1 MKNFK
6 PFKFNIL
13 APIIIVFFSILL
25 FGCEKENAI
34 QTTKPLLNN
43 SDINKDST
51 FKLFLSDIQEISAT
65 VSNANSEKLLTQDE
79 FELIYNKAV
88 NENDVNSK
96 NEISKIMGFSDYSL
110 FWKTRERILNNIV
123 LLNNKYNFKKLST
136 TEMESLISNGLANK
150 NSSNINSNGKTTF
163 FMNPGCYETFKNV
176 KIRQLQL
183 MQWNKLDVLGS
194 ERLDGQLLEVFCL
207 LHVKQQQITIYT
219 LMIELVEL
227 ILDIVDKNQIYA

>member
-88 NENDVNSK
+88 NENDINSK

-110 FWKTRERILNNIV
+110 FWKTRQRILNNIV

-163 FMNPGCYETFKNV
+163 FMNPGCYETFRNCEDQATATYAMEQV
-176 KIRQLQL
+176 GCVGFGALG
-183 MQWNKLDVLGS
+183 WTVVGGVLFVAC
-194 ERLDGQLLEVFCL
+194 EAAANYHLYVNDRTCRTNFRYCR
-207 LHVKQQQITIYT
+207 
-219 LMIELVEL
+219 
-227 ILDIVDKNQIYA
+227 

>member
-6 PFKFNIL
+6 LFKFNIL
-13 APIIIVFFSILL
+13 APIIIVFFSVLL
-25 FGCEKENAI
+25 FGCEKENAN

-79 FELIYNKAV
+79 FELIYNKAI
-88 NENDVNSK
+88 NENDINSK
-96 NEISKIMGFSDYSL
+96 NEISKVMGFSDYSL

-123 LLNNKYNFKKLST
+123 SLNKKYNFKKLST
-136 TEMESLISNGLANK
+136 TEMQSLISNGLANK

-163 FMNPGCYETFKNV
+163 FMNPGCYETFKNCEDQATATYAMEQV
-176 KIRQLQL
+176 GCVGFGALGWTIVGG
-183 MQWNKLDVLGS
+183 VLFVAC
-194 ERLDGQLLEVFCL
+194 EAAANYHLYVNDRTCRTNFRYCR
-207 LHVKQQQITIYT
+207 
-219 LMIELVEL
+219 
-227 ILDIVDKNQIYA
+227 

>member
-1 MKNFK
+1 MKIFK
-6 PFKFNIL
+6 PIKYNIL

-25 FGCEKENAI
+25 SACEKENAI

-43 SDINKDST
+43 SDINQDST

-79 FELIYNKAV
+79 FELIYNKAI
-88 NENDVNSK
+88 NENDINSK

-123 LLNNKYNFKKLST
+123 SLNKKYNFKKLST
-136 TEMESLISNGLANK
+136 TEMQSLISNGLANK

-163 FMNPGCYETFKNV
+163 FMNPGCYETFKNCEDQATATYAMEQV
-176 KIRQLQL
+176 GCVGFGALGWTIVGG
-183 MQWNKLDVLGS
+183 VLFVAC
-194 ERLDGQLLEVFCL
+194 EAAANYHLYVNDRTCRTNFRYCR
-207 LHVKQQQITIYT
+207 
-219 LMIELVEL
+219 
-227 ILDIVDKNQIYA
+227 

>member
-6 PFKFNIL
+6 LFKFNIL
-13 APIIIVFFSILL
+13 APIIIVFFSVLL

-79 FELIYNKAV
+79 FELIYNKAI

-123 LLNNKYNFKKLST
+123 LLINKYNFKKLST
-136 TEMESLISNGLANK
+136 TDMESLISNGLANK

-163 FMNPGCYETFKNV
+163 FMNPGCYETFKNCEDQATATYAMEQV
-176 KIRQLQL
+176 GCVGFGALG
-183 MQWNKLDVLGS
+183 WTVVGGVLFVAC
-194 ERLDGQLLEVFCL
+194 EAAANYHLYVNDRTCRTNFRYCR
-207 LHVKQQQITIYT
+207 
-219 LMIELVEL
+219 
-227 ILDIVDKNQIYA
+227 

>member
-79 FELIYNKAV
+79 FELIYNKAI

-110 FWKTRERILNNIV
+110 FWKTRERILKNIM
-123 LLNNKYNFKKLST
+123 LLNNKYNLKNLST
-136 TEMESLISNGLANK
+136 TEMENLIKNGLANK
-150 NSSNINSNGKTTF
+150 NTFNMNSNGKTTF
-163 FMNPGCYETFKNV
+163 FMNPGCYEMFKNCEDQATAMYAIEQV
-176 KIRQLQL
+176 GCVGLG
-183 MQWNKLDVLGS
+183 VLGWTVVGGVLFIACEATS
-194 ERLDGQLLEVFCL
+194 YYHLYVNDRTCRTNLKYCR
-207 LHVKQQQITIYT
+207 
-219 LMIELVEL
+219 
-227 ILDIVDKNQIYA
+227 

>member
-6 PFKFNIL
+6 PIKFNIL

-25 FGCEKENAI
+25 FACEKENAI

-43 SDINKDST
+43 ADINQDST

-79 FELIYNKAV
+79 FEIIYNKAI
-88 NENDVNSK
+88 NENDINSK

-110 FWKTRERILNNIV
+110 FWKTRDRILNNIV
-123 LLNNKYNFKKLST
+123 LLNKKYNLKKLST

-163 FMNPGCYETFKNV
+163 FMNPGCYETFKNCENQATATYAMEQV
-176 KIRQLQL
+176 GCVGFGALG
-183 MQWNKLDVLGS
+183 WTVVGGVLFVAC
-194 ERLDGQLLEVFCL
+194 EAAANYHLYVNDRTCRTNFRYCR
-207 LHVKQQQITIYT
+207 
-219 LMIELVEL
+219 
-227 ILDIVDKNQIYA
+227 

>member
-1 MKNFK
+1 MKILK

-25 FGCEKENAI
+25 FGCEKENTI

-110 FWKTRERILNNIV
+110 FWKTRDRILNNIV
-123 LLNNKYNFKKLST
+123 LLNKKYNFKKLST

-163 FMNPGCYETFKNV
+163 FMNPGCYETFKNCEDQATATYAMEQV
-176 KIRQLQL
+176 GC
-183 MQWNKLDVLGS
+183 VGFGALGWTVIGGALFVAC
-194 ERLDGQLLEVFCL
+194 EAAANYHLYVNDRTCRTNFRYCR
-207 LHVKQQQITIYT
+207 
-219 LMIELVEL
+219 
-227 ILDIVDKNQIYA
+227 

>member
-13 APIIIVFFSILL
+13 APIIIAFFSILL
-25 FGCEKENAI
+25 FGCEQENAI

-43 SDINKDST
+43 SDIIKDST

-65 VSNANSEKLLTQDE
+65 VSNANFEKLLTQDE
-79 FELIYNKAV
+79 FELIYNKAI
-88 NENDVNSK
+88 NENDINSK

-123 LLNNKYNFKKLST
+123 SLNKKYNFKKLST
-136 TEMESLISNGLANK
+136 TEMQSLISNGLANK

-163 FMNPGCYETFKNV
+163 FMNPGCYETFKNCEDQATATYAMEQV
-176 KIRQLQL
+176 GCVGFGALG
-183 MQWNKLDVLGS
+183 WTVVGGVLFVAC
-194 ERLDGQLLEVFCL
+194 EAAANYHLYVNDRTCRTNFRYCR
-207 LHVKQQQITIYT
+207 
-219 LMIELVEL
+219 
-227 ILDIVDKNQIYA
+227 

>member
-6 PFKFNIL
+6 LFKFNIL
-13 APIIIVFFSILL
+13 APIIIVFFSVLL

-79 FELIYNKAV
+79 FELIYNKAI

-110 FWKTRERILNNIV
+110 FWKTRQRILNNIV

-150 NSSNINSNGKTTF
+150 NSSNINSNGNGKTTF
-163 FMNPGCYETFKNV
+163 FMNPGCYEAFRNCEDQATATYAMEQVGCVGFGA
-176 KIRQLQL
+176 
-183 MQWNKLDVLGS
+183 LGWTVIGGALFVAC
-194 ERLDGQLLEVFCL
+194 EAAANYHLYVNDRTCRTNFRYCR
-207 LHVKQQQITIYT
+207 
-219 LMIELVEL
+219 
-227 ILDIVDKNQIYA
+227 

>member
-6 PFKFNIL
+6 LFKFNIL
-13 APIIIVFFSILL
+13 APIIIVFFSVLL
-25 FGCEKENAI
+25 FGCEKENGI

-79 FELIYNKAV
+79 FELIYNKAI

-110 FWKTRERILNNIV
+110 FWKTRDRILNNIV
-123 LLNNKYNFKKLST
+123 LLNKKYNFKKLST
-136 TEMESLISNGLANK
+136 TEMENLISNGLANK
-150 NSSNINSNGKTTF
+150 NSSNINSNGNGKTTF
-163 FMNPGCYETFKNV
+163 FMNPGCYEAFRNCEDQATATYAMEQVGCVGFGA
-176 KIRQLQL
+176 
-183 MQWNKLDVLGS
+183 LGWTVIGGALFVAC
-194 ERLDGQLLEVFCL
+194 EAAANYHLYVNDRTCRTNFRYCR
-207 LHVKQQQITIYT
+207 
-219 LMIELVEL
+219 
-227 ILDIVDKNQIYA
+227 

>member
-65 VSNANSEKLLTQDE
+65 VSNANSEKLFTQDE

-110 FWKTRERILNNIV
+110 FWKTRDRILNNIV
-123 LLNNKYNFKKLST
+123 LLNKKYNFKKLST

-163 FMNPGCYETFKNV
+163 FMNPGCYETFKNCEDQATATYAMEQV
-176 KIRQLQL
+176 GCVGFGALG
-183 MQWNKLDVLGS
+183 WTVVGGVLFVAC
-194 ERLDGQLLEVFCL
+194 EAAANYHLYVNDRTCRTNFRYCR
-207 LHVKQQQITIYT
+207 
-219 LMIELVEL
+219 
-227 ILDIVDKNQIYA
+227 

>member
-6 PFKFNIL
+6 LCKFNIL
-13 APIIIVFFSILL
+13 APIIIVFFSVLL

-110 FWKTRERILNNIV
+110 FWKTRQRILNNIV

-163 FMNPGCYETFKNV
+163 FMNPGCYETFKNCEDQATATYAMEQV
-176 KIRQLQL
+176 GCVGFGALG
-183 MQWNKLDVLGS
+183 WTVVGGVLFVAC
-194 ERLDGQLLEVFCL
+194 EAAANYHLYVNDRTCRTNFRYCR
-207 LHVKQQQITIYT
+207 
-219 LMIELVEL
+219 
-227 ILDIVDKNQIYA
+227 

>member
-1 MKNFK
+1 MKIFK
-6 PFKFNIL
+6 PIKFNIL

-25 FGCEKENAI
+25 SACEKENAI

-43 SDINKDST
+43 SDINQDST

-79 FELIYNKAV
+79 FELIYNKAI
-88 NENDVNSK
+88 NENDINSK

-123 LLNNKYNFKKLST
+123 SLNKKYNFKKLST
-136 TEMESLISNGLANK
+136 TEMQSLISNGLANK

-163 FMNPGCYETFKNV
+163 FMNPGCYETFKNCEDQATATYAMEQV
-176 KIRQLQL
+176 GCIGFGALG
-183 MQWNKLDVLGS
+183 WTVVGGVLFVAC
-194 ERLDGQLLEVFCL
+194 EAAANYHLYVNDRTCRTNFRYCR
-207 LHVKQQQITIYT
+207 
-219 LMIELVEL
+219 
-227 ILDIVDKNQIYA
+227 

>member
-6 PFKFNIL
+6 LFKFNIL
-13 APIIIVFFSILL
+13 APIIIVFFSVLL

-79 FELIYNKAV
+79 YELIYNKAI
-88 NENDVNSK
+88 NENDINSK
-96 NEISKIMGFSDYSL
+96 NEISKVMGFSDYSL

-123 LLNNKYNFKKLST
+123 SLNKKYNFKKLST
-136 TEMESLISNGLANK
+136 TEMQSLISNGLANK

-163 FMNPGCYETFKNV
+163 FMNPGCYETFKNCEDQATATYAMEQV
-176 KIRQLQL
+176 GCVGFGALGWTIVGG
-183 MQWNKLDVLGS
+183 VLFVAC
-194 ERLDGQLLEVFCL
+194 EAAANYHLYVNDRTCRTNFRYCR
-207 LHVKQQQITIYT
+207 
-219 LMIELVEL
+219 
-227 ILDIVDKNQIYA
+227 

>member
-163 FMNPGCYETFKNV
+163 FMNPGCYETFKNCEDQATATYAMEQV
-176 KIRQLQL
+176 GCVGFGALG
-183 MQWNKLDVLGS
+183 WTVVGGVLFVAC
-194 ERLDGQLLEVFCL
+194 EAAANYHLYVNDRTCRTNFRYCR
-207 LHVKQQQITIYT
+207 
-219 LMIELVEL
+219 
-227 ILDIVDKNQIYA
+227 

>member
-6 PFKFNIL
+6 LFKFNIF
-13 APIIIVFFSILL
+13 APIIIVFFSVLL

-79 FELIYNKAV
+79 FELIYNKAI

-110 FWKTRERILNNIV
+110 FWKTRDRILNNIV
-123 LLNNKYNFKKLST
+123 LLNKKYNFKKLST
-136 TEMESLISNGLANK
+136 MEMENLINNGLANK
-150 NSSNINSNGKTTF
+150 NSSHINSNGKTTF
-163 FMNPGCYETFKNV
+163 FMNPGCYEAFRNCEDQATATYAMEQVGCVGFGA
-176 KIRQLQL
+176 
-183 MQWNKLDVLGS
+183 LGWTVIGGALFVAC
-194 ERLDGQLLEVFCL
+194 EAATNYHLYVNDRTCRTNFRYCR
-207 LHVKQQQITIYT
+207 
-219 LMIELVEL
+219 
-227 ILDIVDKNQIYA
+227 

>member
-13 APIIIVFFSILL
+13 APIIIIVFFSILL
-25 FGCEKENAI
+25 FGCEKENTI

-43 SDINKDST
+43 SDINQDST

-79 FELIYNKAV
+79 FELIYNKAI
-88 NENDVNSK
+88 NENDINSK
-96 NEISKIMGFSDYSL
+96 NEISKIMGFPDYSL
-110 FWKTRERILNNIV
+110 FWKTRDRILNNIV
-123 LLNNKYNFKKLST
+123 LLNKKYNLKKLST

-163 FMNPGCYETFKNV
+163 FMNPGCYETFKNCEDQATATYAMEQV
-176 KIRQLQL
+176 GCVGFGALA
-183 MQWNKLDVLGS
+183 WTVVGGVLFVAC
-194 ERLDGQLLEVFCL
+194 EAAANYHLYVNDRTCRTNFRYCR
-207 LHVKQQQITIYT
+207 
-219 LMIELVEL
+219 
-227 ILDIVDKNQIYA
+227 

>member
-6 PFKFNIL
+6 LFKFNIL
-13 APIIIVFFSILL
+13 APIIIVFFSVLL

-88 NENDVNSK
+88 NENDINSK

-110 FWKTRERILNNIV
+110 FWKTRQRILNNIV

-163 FMNPGCYETFKNV
+163 FMNPGCYETFRNCEDQATATYAMEQV
-176 KIRQLQL
+176 GCVGFGALG
-183 MQWNKLDVLGS
+183 WTVVGGVLFVAC
-194 ERLDGQLLEVFCL
+194 EAAANYHLYVNDRTCRTNFRYCR
-207 LHVKQQQITIYT
+207 
-219 LMIELVEL
+219 
-227 ILDIVDKNQIYA
+227 

>member
-6 PFKFNIL
+6 LFKFNIL
-13 APIIIVFFSILL
+13 APIIIVFFSVLL

-65 VSNANSEKLLTQDE
+65 VSNANSEKLLTQYE
-79 FELIYNKAV
+79 FELIYNKAI
-88 NENDVNSK
+88 NENDINSK
-96 NEISKIMGFSDYSL
+96 NEISKVMGFSDYSL

-123 LLNNKYNFKKLST
+123 SLNKKYNFKKLST
-136 TEMESLISNGLANK
+136 TEMQSLISNGLANK

-163 FMNPGCYETFKNV
+163 FMNPGCYETFKNCEDQATATYAMEQV
-176 KIRQLQL
+176 GCVGFGALGWTIVGG
-183 MQWNKLDVLGS
+183 VLFVAC
-194 ERLDGQLLEVFCL
+194 EAAANYHLYVNDRTCRTNFRYCR
-207 LHVKQQQITIYT
+207 
-219 LMIELVEL
+219 
-227 ILDIVDKNQIYA
+227 

>member
-6 PFKFNIL
+6 PFKINIL
-13 APIIIVFFSILL
+13 APIIIVFFSIFL

-34 QTTKPLLNN
+34 QTSKPLLNN
-43 SDINKDST
+43 ADINQDSN

-79 FELIYNKAV
+79 FELTYNKAI
-88 NENDVNSK
+88 NENDINSK

-123 LLNNKYNFKKLST
+123 LLNKRYNLKKLST
-136 TEMESLISNGLANK
+136 TEMENLISNGLANK

-163 FMNPGCYETFKNV
+163 FMNPGCYEMFKNCEDQATAMYAMEQV
-176 KIRQLQL
+176 GCVGLG
-183 MQWNKLDVLGS
+183 VLGWTVVGGALFIACEATS
-194 ERLDGQLLEVFCL
+194 YYHLYVNDRTCRTNFRYCR
-207 LHVKQQQITIYT
+207 
-219 LMIELVEL
+219 
-227 ILDIVDKNQIYA
+227 

>member
-123 LLNNKYNFKKLST
+123 LLNKKYNFKKLST

-163 FMNPGCYETFKNV
+163 FMNPGCYEMFKNCEDQATAMYAIEQV
-176 KIRQLQL
+176 GCVGLG
-183 MQWNKLDVLGS
+183 VLGWTVVGGALFIACEATS
-194 ERLDGQLLEVFCL
+194 YYHLYVNDRTCRTNLRYCR
-207 LHVKQQQITIYT
+207 
-219 LMIELVEL
+219 
-227 ILDIVDKNQIYA
+227 

>member
-6 PFKFNIL
+6 LFKFNIL
-13 APIIIVFFSILL
+13 APIIIVFFSVLL

-79 FELIYNKAV
+79 FELIYNKAI

-110 FWKTRERILNNIV
+110 FWKNRDRILNNIV
-123 LLNNKYNFKKLST
+123 LLNKKYNFKKFST
-136 TEMESLISNGLANK
+136 TEMENLISNGIANK
-150 NSSNINSNGKTTF
+150 SSSNINSNGKTTF
-163 FMNPGCYETFKNV
+163 FMNPGCYEAFRNCEDQATATYAMEQVGCVGFGA
-176 KIRQLQL
+176 
-183 MQWNKLDVLGS
+183 LGWTVIGGALFVAC
-194 ERLDGQLLEVFCL
+194 EAAANYHLYVNDRTCRTNFRYCR
-207 LHVKQQQITIYT
+207 
-219 LMIELVEL
+219 
-227 ILDIVDKNQIYA
+227 

>member
-6 PFKFNIL
+6 LFKFNIL
-13 APIIIVFFSILL
+13 APIIIVFFSVLL
-25 FGCEKENAI
+25 FGCEKENGI

-79 FELIYNKAV
+79 FELIYNKAI

-110 FWKTRERILNNIV
+110 FWKTRDRILNNIV
-123 LLNNKYNFKKLST
+123 LLNKKYNFKKLST
-136 TEMESLISNGLANK
+136 TEMENLISNGLANK
-150 NSSNINSNGKTTF
+150 SSSNFNSNGKTTF
-163 FMNPGCYETFKNV
+163 FMNPGCYEAFRNCEDQATATYAMEQVGCVGFGA
-176 KIRQLQL
+176 
-183 MQWNKLDVLGS
+183 LGWTVIGGALFVAC
-194 ERLDGQLLEVFCL
+194 EAAANYHLYVNDRTCRTNFRYCR
-207 LHVKQQQITIYT
+207 
-219 LMIELVEL
+219 
-227 ILDIVDKNQIYA
+227 

>member
-6 PFKFNIL
+6 LFKFNIF
-13 APIIIVFFSILL
+13 APIIIVFFSVLL

-79 FELIYNKAV
+79 FELIYNKAI

-110 FWKTRERILNNIV
+110 FWKTRQRILNNIV

-163 FMNPGCYETFKNV
+163 FMNPGCYETFKNCEDQATATYAMEQV
-176 KIRQLQL
+176 GCVGFGALG
-183 MQWNKLDVLGS
+183 WTVVGGVLFVAC
-194 ERLDGQLLEVFCL
+194 EAAANYHLYVNDRTCRTNFRYCR
-207 LHVKQQQITIYT
+207 
-219 LMIELVEL
+219 
-227 ILDIVDKNQIYA
+227 

>member
-6 PFKFNIL
+6 LFKFNIL
-13 APIIIVFFSILL
+13 APIIIVFFSVLL

-79 FELIYNKAV
+79 FELIYNKAI

-163 FMNPGCYETFKNV
+163 FMNPGCYEAFRNCEDQATATYAMEQVGCVGFGALGWTV
-176 KIRQLQL
+176 VGG
-183 MQWNKLDVLGS
+183 VLFVS
-194 ERLDGQLLEVFCL
+194 CEAAANYHLYVNDRTCRTNFRYCR
-207 LHVKQQQITIYT
+207 
-219 LMIELVEL
+219 
-227 ILDIVDKNQIYA
+227 

>member
-1 MKNFK
+1 MKIFK
-6 PFKFNIL
+6 PIKFNIL

-25 FGCEKENAI
+25 SACEKENAI

-43 SDINKDST
+43 SDINQDST

-79 FELIYNKAV
+79 FELIYNKAI
-88 NENDVNSK
+88 NENDINSK

-123 LLNNKYNFKKLST
+123 SLNKKYNFKKLST
-136 TEMESLISNGLANK
+136 TEMQSLISNGLANK

-163 FMNPGCYETFKNV
+163 FMNPGCYETFKNCEDQATATYAMEQV
-176 KIRQLQL
+176 GCVGFGALG
-183 MQWNKLDVLGS
+183 WTVVGGVLFVAC
-194 ERLDGQLLEVFCL
+194 EAAANYHLYVNDRTCRTNFRYCR
-207 LHVKQQQITIYT
+207 
-219 LMIELVEL
+219 
-227 ILDIVDKNQIYA
+227 

>member
-6 PFKFNIL
+6 LFKFNIL
-13 APIIIVFFSILL
+13 APIIIVFFSVLL

-79 FELIYNKAV
+79 FELIYNKAI
-88 NENDVNSK
+88 NENDINSK
-96 NEISKIMGFSDYSL
+96 NEISKVMGFSDYSL

-123 LLNNKYNFKKLST
+123 SLNKKYNFKKLST
-136 TEMESLISNGLANK
+136 TEMQSLISNGLANK

-163 FMNPGCYETFKNV
+163 FMNPGCYETFKNCEDQATATYAMEQV
-176 KIRQLQL
+176 GCVGFGALGWTIVGG
-183 MQWNKLDVLGS
+183 VLFVAC
-194 ERLDGQLLEVFCL
+194 EAAANYHLYVNDRTCRTNFRYCR
-207 LHVKQQQITIYT
+207 
-219 LMIELVEL
+219 
-227 ILDIVDKNQIYA
+227 

>member
-6 PFKFNIL
+6 LFKFNIF
-13 APIIIVFFSILL
+13 APIIIVFFSVLL

-79 FELIYNKAV
+79 FELIYNKAI

-110 FWKTRERILNNIV
+110 FWKTRDRILNNIV
-123 LLNNKYNFKKLST
+123 LLNKKYNFKKLST
-136 TEMESLISNGLANK
+136 TEMENLINNGLANK
-150 NSSNINSNGKTTF
+150 NSSHINSNGKTTF
-163 FMNPGCYETFKNV
+163 FMNPGCYETFRNCEDQATATYAMEQV
-176 KIRQLQL
+176 GC
-183 MQWNKLDVLGS
+183 VGFGALGWTVIGGALFVAC
-194 ERLDGQLLEVFCL
+194 EAATNYHLYVNDRTCRTNFRYCR
-207 LHVKQQQITIYT
+207 
-219 LMIELVEL
+219 
-227 ILDIVDKNQIYA
+227 

>member
-6 PFKFNIL
+6 LFKFNIL
-13 APIIIVFFSILL
+13 APIIIVFFSVLL

-110 FWKTRERILNNIV
+110 FWKTRQRILNNIV

-163 FMNPGCYETFKNV
+163 FMNPGCYETFRNCEDQATATYAMEQV
-176 KIRQLQL
+176 GCVGFGALG
-183 MQWNKLDVLGS
+183 WTVVGGVLFVAC
-194 ERLDGQLLEVFCL
+194 EAAANYHLYVNDRTCRTNFRYCR
-207 LHVKQQQITIYT
+207 
-219 LMIELVEL
+219 
-227 ILDIVDKNQIYA
+227 

>member
-6 PFKFNIL
+6 LFKFNIL
-13 APIIIVFFSILL
+13 APIIIVFFSVLL

-34 QTTKPLLNN
+34 QTTKSLSNN

-79 FELIYNKAV
+79 FELIYNKAI
-88 NENDVNSK
+88 NENDINSK

-123 LLNNKYNFKKLST
+123 SLNKKYNFKKLST
-136 TEMESLISNGLANK
+136 TEMQSLISNGLANK

-163 FMNPGCYETFKNV
+163 FMNPGCYETFKNCEDQATATYAMEQV
-176 KIRQLQL
+176 GCVGFGALGWTIVGG
-183 MQWNKLDVLGS
+183 VLFVAC
-194 ERLDGQLLEVFCL
+194 EAAANYHLYVNDRTCRTNFRYCR
-207 LHVKQQQITIYT
+207 
-219 LMIELVEL
+219 
-227 ILDIVDKNQIYA
+227 

>member
-43 SDINKDST
+43 ADINQDST

-79 FELIYNKAV
+79 FELIYNKAI
-88 NENDVNSK
+88 NENDINSK

-110 FWKTRERILNNIV
+110 FWKTRDRILNNIV
-123 LLNNKYNFKKLST
+123 LLNKKYNLKKLST
-136 TEMESLISNGLANK
+136 TEIESLISNGLANNNTFNISNDGVK
-150 NSSNINSNGKTTF
+150 TFNLNS
-163 FMNPGCYETFKNV
+163 GCYEMFKNCEDQATATYAMEQV
-176 KIRQLQL
+176 GCVGFGALG
-183 MQWNKLDVLGS
+183 WTVVGGVLFVACEAAS
-194 ERLDGQLLEVFCL
+194 NYHLYVNERTCRTNFRYCR
-207 LHVKQQQITIYT
+207 
-219 LMIELVEL
+219 
-227 ILDIVDKNQIYA
+227 

>member
-6 PFKFNIL
+6 PIKFNIF
-13 APIIIVFFSILL
+13 APIIVVFFSILL

-43 SDINKDST
+43 ADINQDST

-65 VSNANSEKLLTQDE
+65 VSNANSEKLLTQEE
-79 FELIYNKAV
+79 FELIYNKAI

-110 FWKTRERILNNIV
+110 FWKTRDRILNNIV
-123 LLNNKYNFKKLST
+123 LLNKKYNFKKLST

-163 FMNPGCYETFKNV
+163 FMNPGCYETFKNCEDQATATYAMEQV
-176 KIRQLQL
+176 GCVGFGALG
-183 MQWNKLDVLGS
+183 WTVVGGVLFVAC
-194 ERLDGQLLEVFCL
+194 EAAANYHLYVNDRTCRTNFRYCR
-207 LHVKQQQITIYT
+207 
-219 LMIELVEL
+219 
-227 ILDIVDKNQIYA
+227 

>member
-6 PFKFNIL
+6 LFKFNIL
-13 APIIIVFFSILL
+13 APIIIVFFSVLL

-79 FELIYNKAV
+79 FELIYNKAI
-88 NENDVNSK
+88 NENEINSK

-123 LLNNKYNFKKLST
+123 SLNKKYNFKKLST
-136 TEMESLISNGLANK
+136 TEMQSLISNGLANK

-163 FMNPGCYETFKNV
+163 FMNPGCYETFKNCEDQATATYAMEQV
-176 KIRQLQL
+176 GCVGFGALGWTIVGG
-183 MQWNKLDVLGS
+183 VLFVAC
-194 ERLDGQLLEVFCL
+194 EAAANYHLYVNDRTCRTNFRYCR
-207 LHVKQQQITIYT
+207 
-219 LMIELVEL
+219 
-227 ILDIVDKNQIYA
+227 